1 MVTIAAMRAHP
12 EAIWNRHVA
21 TWDCGRWHEPKAITE
36 WAVIE
41 TPPIRGARSYTA
53 VMHEIGHCLGRYQ
66 HSQRCCPTRSGPEI
80 GRAATHCTG
89 HRRWSAPLSRRSTG
103 AAIGSEAGRARAER
117 NDRLE
122 A

>member
-21 TWDCGRWHEPKAITE
+21 TWDCGRWHEPTAITE

-66 HSQRCCPTRSGPEI
+66 HSQCCFTREKWAWDWA
-80 GRAATHCTG
+80 RHNALLWTAQME
-89 HRRWSAPLSRRSTG
+89 RSAQTAL
-103 AAIGSEAGRARAER
+103 
-117 NDRLE
+117 N
-122 A
+122 